1 MLADSPPATTSQLG
15 KTTAMPTELTD
26 REREVT
32 RLISLG
38 CSDEDAANILGVANS
53 TVNSHRMRAMQK
65 LGVRKTALLVRMA
78 IKERITSMRDKL
90 TAAEKRKRG
99 RKRDGWN

>member
-1 MLADSPPATTSQLG
+1 
-15 KTTAMPTELTD
+15 MPTELTD
-26 REREVT
+26 RKREVT

-38 CSDEDAANILGVANS
+38 CSDEDVANILGVANS

-65 LGVRKTALLVRMA
+65 LGVRKTALLVRLA
-78 IKERITSMRDKL
+78 IKERTTSMRDKL